1 MPVTYLNSSTLSE
14 ALDKEKV
21 EFAVGS
27 TANISVGDLLV
38 ITDSVPEAC
47 RVRGIPISGRVQ
59 VIRGA
64 NGTEARS
71 HLSGAKFW
79 IGSPEKF
86 KAIRDNMVAVLGNP
100 TYGNL
105 PDYVLPGLRARDGRG
120 NEFIMVDST
129 YNAYSGIACL
139 ISNDGNFTAAPCKGG
154 SGQGAVGVFV
164 EEATSDQW
172 AWAQI
177 YGYNSAVQC
186 SGATTGA
193 TSASVPIATTVVS
206 SPNVGFG
213 TTDDWLATTLNV
225 WAIHG
230 MFIVGG
236 GSSAVTSAT
245 SQVGYT
251 VPVFLNYPYVHA
263 LQYEELVG
271 GSSAISSTQ
280 GAN

>member
-105 PDYVLPGLRARDGRG
+105 PDYVLPGLRARDARG
-120 NEFIMVDST
+120 NEFIMVDATASVYGGVT
-129 YNAYSGIACL
+129 VA
-139 ISNDGNFTAAPCKGG
+139 ISNDGAYTAAVLDAGV
-154 SGQGAVGVFV
+154 SQGAVGLMV

-177 YGYNSAVQC
+177 YGYNSYAQRV
-186 SGATTGA
+186 GGTTGI
-193 TSASVPIATTVVS
+193 TSASVPIATTIVS
-206 SPNVGFG
+206 TPSVGLE
-213 TTDDWLATTLNV
+213 TTDVINGTSDGVWL
-225 WAIHG
+225 IRG

-236 GSSAVTSAT
+236 GSSAVTSA
-245 SQVGYT
+245 SSAVGYA
-251 VPVFLNYPYVHA
+251 VPVFLNYPYVTV
-263 LQYEELVG
+263 QQSDFG
-271 GSSAISSTQ
+271 NNGSTT
-280 GAN
+280 NV